1 MKLFLRTFSL
11 LLLTMAIPALSSA
24 QESLDPNFG
33 SNGQL
38 TTGFSIYN
46 DEAYA
51 IAVQSDGKILVA
63 GQSENGA
70 DTDIALARYH
80 VDGTL
85 DTDFNTDGQVTV
97 AVGSGNDRGLALTV
111 QEDGKILV
119 AGTTDNGNDR
129 DIAVIRLTTD
139 GLPDMDFD
147 QDGQMSIRLPNT
159 NDTTHAVLLQ
169 KDGKIILAGSSEGI
183 DATHLFVAR
192 LNSNGSPDTT
202 FNNSGIVTD
211 TNKNDS
217 AAYAAALQDDGRILL
232 AGSGKSDGEKQAA
245 LFSFQSNGQIDQE
258 FGDQGIGLLGSENT
272 NSVFYDLALL
282 ENGNILAAGAIQ
294 EESYRSILLARFS
307 STGIVDQDFNAG
319 GTVQADLN
327 TDSVAYSLAVA
338 EDKSIYLSGS
348 SSSGQDMDFILLHY
362 TASGQPVIDIT
373 EAQKQSAT
381 TKSSSGE
388 TVAISSL
395 LVIDSSSEEVDSAV
409 LPSFILTDFE
419 QYNDIARAISI
430 QKNGNI
436 LLAGSAENGKDTDFG
451 LLSFSTADLSKQRV
465 ANGLDT
471 TEGYYIA
478 TTPPTRVTRNSAAS
492 GGFLDS
498 IAADPLP
505 ITARG
510 VCYGITPA
518 PSLKD
523 FVVAEQTT
531 TTTTTDDT
539 TTTIT
544 ESNGNTLLPI
554 TAETVHEGCTSDG
567 SGMGQF
573 RSDILEITPD
583 TLYYV
588 RAYAE
593 LSEGTVIYGNELQF
607 TTKDACFIA
616 TAAYG
621 SPDNNHV
628 LILRQFRDTYLK
640 SSSLGRRLISN
651 YYLLSPPLAQLISEY
666 PVAQAAVR
674 LAIAPVATVSFLS
687 LHPVFAAQLF
697 GLLFL
702 VLGLLQ
708 FVAGRRKHTPVT
720 ERN

>member
-33 SNGQL
+33 NNGQL
-38 TTGFSIYN
+38 TTDFSIYD

-80 VDGTL
+80 ADGTL
-85 DTDFNTDGQVTV
+85 DTDFNTNGQVTV

-119 AGTTDNGNDR
+119 AGTTDNGNDM
-129 DIAVIRLTTD
+129 DIAVVRLTAD

-147 QDGQMSIRLPNT
+147 QDGQISIPLPDT
-159 NDTTHAVLLQ
+159 NDTTHAIFLQ
-169 KDGKIILAGSSEGI
+169 KDGKIVLAGNSEGS
-183 DATHLFVAR
+183 DATHLFLAR

-202 FNNSGIVTD
+202 FNNTGIVTD

-217 AAYAAALQDDGRILL
+217 AAYAAVLQDDGRILL

-272 NSVFYDLALL
+272 NSVFYDLALI
-282 ENGNILAAGAIQ
+282 EDGNILAAGAIQ

-307 STGIVDQDFNAG
+307 SAGIVDQDFNAG
-319 GTVQADLN
+319 GTVQADMN

-338 EDKSIYLSGS
+338 EDNSIYLSGS
-348 SSSGQDMDFILLHY
+348 SSSRQDMDFILLHY

-373 EAQKQSAT
+373 EEQKQSAT

-395 LVIDSSSEEVDSAV
+395 LVIDSSEEVDSAV
-409 LPSFILTDFE
+409 PPTFILTDFE

-436 LLAGSAENGKDTDFG
+436 LLAGSVENGKDTDFG

-471 TEGYYIA
+471 SEGYYIA

-498 IAADPLP
+498 IAANPLP

-518 PSLKD
+518 PGLKNFGD
-523 FVVAEQTT
+523 GSV
-531 TTTTTDDT
+531 
-539 TTTIT
+539 TIGGD
-544 ESNGNTLLPI
+544 NDNVQTLLPI
-554 TAETVHEGCTSDG
+554 TVKTVHEGCTSDG

-573 RSDILEITPD
+573 RSDILDITPD
-583 TLYYV
+583 TLYYI
-588 RAYAE
+588 RAYAK

-666 PVAQAAVR
+666 PAAQAAVR
-674 LAIAPVATVSFLS
+674 LAIAPVTTVSYLS

-708 FVAGRRKHTPVT
+708 FVAGRRKQTAAT
-720 ERN
+720 AGN